1 LVDKYIRRDEESTRQ
16 ERANELLG
24 LIQRIGPTAIKV
36 GQALSVRPDLIPLEY
51 ADTLATLQDQ
61 VPPFSSGEAREI
73 LFQDLGERRMSSIQ
87 NLNFQQGPVAS
98 ASIGQVYRCFANDL
112 EVAIKVQRPNVLAE
126 IALDLHIVR
135 EFAPY
140 YRKLTGAA
148 TDLQGLA
155 DEWGRGFIAEL
166 DYHTEAANTKK
177 FNVEMEKRKL
187 TTVAAPVV
195 VDDYSTDRV
204 LTTQW
209 VDGCRLDES
218 NANDVPRLCS
228 VALNAYLVMLLELQS
243 LHCDPHPGNLL
254 RSKEGKLVIL
264 DWGMTL
270 DTDPDLQYSLLEF
283 VAHLTSSDYDKVP
296 EDLVKLGFLKED
308 RLESVKSSGFLEPLV
323 YFLQQAKQGGGG
335 EKVRERI
342 FTEFR
347 EKYPGMDDDELRIQ
361 MRSDMKQQ
369 MEEVR
374 KRESA
379 VTGITIEVEELQKR
393 NRDAFRIPP
402 WFLYTSRAFLTLEGV
417 SLQAD
422 ENFSII
428 QSCFPYVAKRLVG
441 DDSPRAQKALR
452 DLLYGAGDYLDVE
465 RVSDLANGFSR
476 YTTTTKS
483 VNHEIKE
490 RNIGVELVVKEP
502 GVENRV
508 DSQYGNRDAKIAQ
521 AEAALL
527 LAKDSAD
534 ILLAADGN
542 LVQDILIDETA
553 LATSANVKDAL
564 RTALVDRPKQIRESL
579 PLIGSILPPSPFEI
593 GVAPFL
599 KKTKQEENAQELIGK
614 ISTSFPRPSAPSLPG
629 VSTTDAVPFAT
640 ESSNTRFDSRIDP
653 EQAAMVAKAIRE
665 NLPKY
670 APLVGQL
677 GGKFASILLKT
688 ASNNIDTTLEEMD
701 HNNDEQD
708 QLVKAA
714 ARSLSTAATRG
725 ADAISR
731 RVQQEDR

>member
-1 LVDKYIRRDEESTRQ
+1 MVKYASS
-16 ERANELLG
+16 
-24 LIQRIGPTAIKV
+24 
-36 GQALSVRPDLIPLEY
+36 QASHCYFPDL
-51 ADTLATLQDQ
+51 
-61 VPPFSSGEAREI
+61 
-73 LFQDLGERRMSSIQ
+73 
-87 NLNFQQGPVAS
+87 
-98 ASIGQVYRCFANDL
+98 
-112 EVAIKVQRPNVLAE
+112 
-126 IALDLHIVR
+126 H
-135 EFAPY
+135 
-140 YRKLTGAA
+140 
-148 TDLQGLA
+148 
-155 DEWGRGFIAEL
+155 
-166 DYHTEAANTKK
+166 
-177 FNVEMEKRKL
+177 
-187 TTVAAPVV
+187 
-195 VDDYSTDRV
+195 
-204 LTTQW
+204 
-209 VDGCRLDES
+209 
-218 NANDVPRLCS
+218 
-228 VALNAYLVMLLELQS
+228 
-243 LHCDPHPGNLL
+243 
-254 RSKEGKLVIL
+254 
-264 DWGMTL
+264 
-270 DTDPDLQYSLLEF
+270 
-283 VAHLTSSDYDKVP
+283 
-296 EDLVKLGFLKED
+296 
-308 RLESVKSSGFLEPLV
+308 
-323 YFLQQAKQGGGG
+323 
-335 EKVRERI
+335 
-342 FTEFR
+342 
-347 EKYPGMDDDELRIQ
+347 
-361 MRSDMKQQ
+361 
-369 MEEVR
+369 
-374 KRESA
+374 
-379 VTGITIEVEELQKR
+379 
-393 NRDAFRIPP
+393 
-402 WFLYTSRAFLTLEGV
+402 
-417 SLQAD
+417 
-422 ENFSII
+422 
-428 QSCFPYVAKRLVG
+428 
-441 DDSPRAQKALR
+441 
-452 DLLYGAGDYLDVE
+452 

-677 GGKFASILLKT
+677 GGKVSKSAVRAVRLPISRRSLTAPFDCTKFASILLKT